1 MKIKKGLA
9 VGLVILVFFLIITG
23 TIFVMI
29 NQNTV
34 EASNELMK
42 NKKEKWSNI
51 GIENIKFDT
60 SLEAISTEEPENEG
74 ATEEELQKE
83 KVTKIS
89 NQALY
94 YIVVDYS
101 SNVVTIY
108 KKDEEGG
115 YTIPIKAMVC

>member
-42 NKKEKWSNI
+42 NKI
-51 GIENIKFDT
+51 
-60 SLEAISTEEPENEG
+60 
-74 ATEEELQKE
+74 
-83 KVTKIS
+83 
-89 NQALY
+89 
-94 YIVVDYS
+94 
-101 SNVVTIY
+101 
-108 KKDEEGG
+108 
-115 YTIPIKAMVC
+115 